1 MDSLL
6 ARGDSSYAHGQ
17 FDSARGYWRIART
30 RAHAIDDSTAES
42 RALTSLGLAAYRL
55 GDYAEARAL
64 GEQALALKLR
74 AGLKGDLFKSYNALG
89 LLAWNEG
96 RLNDAIALFE
106 KATAVARATADHS
119 ALAKAANNIAL
130 VHTELGDFA
139 QARAGFVEA
148 RTAGQ
153 TMGDAKIEGRSLDN
167 LGMLDIQMGAP
178 QPAVAELVE
187 ARALLRSTGDV
198 TGEQNVL
205 GQLGSAYDALGEPR
219 LAYAALDTAL
229 ALARAHGLK
238 QEEASNL
245 ELLAG
250 LHHQA
255 GDPSQALKLYEQA
268 SALDAELGLGIEKGS
283 NLRNVAQIEFEL
295 GRKDLALKNVKTALQ
310 THRTAHAPLQELR
323 DLLLLADLESAAN
336 TSHGEVET
344 SLASAATLARGLDS
358 RLARVDVALTTAV
371 IAEREGD
378 SRRVLKTLNSRK
390 TDFARGGYADE
401 WRKATLQARSYARL
415 GLLDSAVA
423 AGRQAVAA
431 VERVRENFGSTFLRA
446 SYATDK
452 AEAYSDLTDIL
463 LRLGRTDEALQ
474 TVDAARSRALLEH
487 MAATSSETTPGDS
500 TISSLTESEALLRR
514 IDTLS
519 SHLDALEEGPVGK
532 RDQAGINSFAAKL
545 TDARTSY
552 ERLLVGVGERDTE
565 GSALLGGRK
574 FDTRKLKRAI
584 GPKEALLEY
593 WVSPTRLIVFV
604 VAHNEIRSLATA
616 VRREDLTRRIRLA
629 RDLVGAGDRP
639 AGDETEVM
647 TGLHQLLIG
656 PVERAGLLR
665 GVDRL
670 VLIPH
675 SALAYLPFAA
685 LRNGATNRYLM
696 ESYSLVSLPSA
707 ASFVIL
713 RTNSALAINLRTAS
727 RSTVFAPFPRTLPG
741 SVREAHSF
749 LAAFP
754 GAESEEGAQAT
765 ERRLRDALSRD
776 GVVHVAGH
784 GIMNP
789 RNPMF
794 SRIEMAPGSGTPT
807 DDGRLEVHEL
817 LAMRIRAPLLFLS
830 GCETG
835 LGPAWSTEFAH
846 GEDYATLAQ
855 GFLYAGARSVIS
867 TLWQIEDESAAV
879 LTDRFY
885 AHLGVMAA
893 PEALAAAQREVLHDP
908 RYRAPYHW
916 AGYTLTGVGEDTLAS
931 LRKHAVTV
939 KQEQRPTPSS
949 QRVQS

>member
-6 ARGDSSYAHGQ
+6 ARGESAYVHGQ
-17 FDSARGYWRIART
+17 FDSARAYWRIART
-30 RAHAIDDSTAES
+30 RAHAAEDARGES

-55 GDYAEARAL
+55 GDYPEARSL
-64 GEQALALKLR
+64 GEKALALKLR
-74 AGLKGDLFKSYNALG
+74 AGMKADLFKSYNALG

-106 KATAVARATADHS
+106 KATATARATADHS
-119 ALAKAANNIAL
+119 GLAKAANNIAL

-148 RTAGQ
+148 RTAGH
-153 TMGDAKIEGRSLDN
+153 TMGDARIEGRSLDN

-178 QPAVAELVE
+178 QSAVAELVE
-187 ARALLRSTGDV
+187 ARTLLRSTGDV

-245 ELLAG
+245 ELIGG

-255 GDPSQALKLYEQA
+255 GELSQALKLYEQA
-268 SALDAELGLGIEKGS
+268 SELDAELGLGIESGS

-295 GRKDLALKNVKTALQ
+295 GRKDLALKNVNTALQ
-310 THRTAHAPLQELR
+310 THRSAHAPVQVMR

-336 TSHGEVET
+336 ASHPEVEAN
-344 SLASAATLARGLDS
+344 LASAAALARGLDS
-358 RLARVDVALTTAV
+358 RLARVEVALTTAV
-371 IAEREGD
+371 IAERKGD
-378 SRRVLKTLNSRK
+378 SRRVLSILNSRER
-390 TDFARGGYADE
+390 DFARGRYADE
-401 WRKATLQARSYARL
+401 WRSATLKARSYARL
-415 GLLDSAVA
+415 GRLDSAVA

-446 SYATDK
+446 SFATDK
-452 AEAYSDLTDIL
+452 VEAYTDLTDIL

-487 MAATSSETTPGDS
+487 MAAISSGPTPGDS
-500 TISSLTESEALLRR
+500 TIRSLTESEALLRR

-532 RDQAGINSFAAKL
+532 RDQASINSFAAKL

-552 ERLLVGVGERDTE
+552 ERLLVGVAERDTE

-574 FDTRKLKRAI
+574 LDTRELKRAI
-584 GPKEALLEY
+584 GLKEALLEY

-647 TGLHQLLIG
+647 SGLYELLIG
-656 PVERAGLLR
+656 AVERAGLLR

-670 VLIPH
+670 VLVPH
-675 SALAYLPFAA
+675 AALAYLPFAA
-685 LRNGATNRYLM
+685 LRSGATNSYLI
-696 ESYSLVSLPSA
+696 ESYSLVNLPSA
-707 ASFVIL
+707 ASFVTL
-713 RTNSALAINLRTAS
+713 RTNAVLAINSTTPS
-727 RSTVFAPFPRTLPG
+727 RSSVFTPFSRTLPG
-741 SVREAHSF
+741 SVREARSF
-749 LAAFP
+749 LGAFP
-754 GAESEEGAQAT
+754 GAETAEGAQAT
-765 ERRLRDALSRD
+765 ERRLRDALSRN
-776 GVVHVAGH
+776 GIVHVAGH

-794 SRIEMAPGSGTPT
+794 SRIEMAPGSGSPT

-817 LAMRIRAPLLFLS
+817 LAMRIRTPLIFLS

-835 LGPAWSTEFAH
+835 LGPAWSTEFAR

-855 GFLYAGARSVIS
+855 GFLYAGARNVVS
-867 TLWQIEDESAAV
+867 TLWQIEDESAAT
-879 LTDRFY
+879 LADRFY
-885 AHLGVMAA
+885 SNLAVMAA
-893 PEALAAAQREVLHDP
+893 PEALAAAQRELLHGA

-916 AGYTLTGVGEDTLAS
+916 AGYTLTGVSEDTLVS

-939 KQEQRPTPSS
+939 QQEQRPAPSS
-949 QRVQS
+949 QRVYS